1 MDIPSFL
8 TTYGGP
14 SGLAAAAIWWTIQ
27 SRRFDSERRAELRE
41 DIDRE
46 QADNERLRQVI
57 ADKNQIIAGKDQ
69 TIASKDQEI
78 AQLKLMLLQA
88 GGGAS

>member
-14 SGLAAAAIWWTIQ
+14 GGLAAAAIWWTIQ

-46 QADNERLRQVI
+46 QADNERLRGVI
-57 ADKNQIIAGKDQ
+57 AEKNRELLA
-69 TIASKDQEI
+69 KDQEI
-78 AQLKLMLLQA
+78 AQLKIQLLQS
-88 GGGAS
+88 GGGVQ

>member
-14 SGLAAAAIWWTIQ
+14 GGLAAAAIWWTIQ

-46 QADNERLRQVI
+46 QADNERLRNII
-57 ADKNQIIAGKDQ
+57 ADKNRELSA
-69 TIASKDQEI
+69 KDQEI
-78 AQLKLMLLQA
+78 AHLKIKLLQLG
-88 GGGAS
+88 GGGAP

>member
-46 QADNERLRQVI
+46 QADNERLRGVI
-57 ADKNQIIAGKDQ
+57 AEKNRELLA
-69 TIASKDQEI
+69 KDQEI
-78 AQLKLMLLQA
+78 AQLKIQLLQL
-88 GGGAS
+88 GGGGP

>member
-46 QADNERLRQVI
+46 QADNERLRGVI
-57 ADKNQIIAGKDQ
+57 ADKNRELLA
-69 TIASKDQEI
+69 KDQEI
-78 AQLKLMLLQA
+78 AQLKIQLLQL
-88 GGGAS
+88 GGGGP